1 MIHQVGRVHQKL
13 IDGVYRNYSTNCTFI
28 TLHKPVKTLNMM
40 YTIISLVHC
49 LVCVSW
55 QVLVETLLQH
65 QGHILAPPLSTM
77 FQPSNCCIYWLN
89 NPVWIH
95 YQLLFLQANGK
106 MATLGVLLS
115 LTNKPWW
122 INILTVFPFPTFQQF
137 AIFTMNWLNTVS
149 VPQLYI
155 LLQNMDFRMLSGG
168 WNILLAFSGL
178 LALCSVEVCIPQ
190 FNLHTTG
197 QSRSHEFRLYLRP

>member
-95 YQLLFLQANGK
+95 YQLLFLQANGE

-122 INILTVFPFPTFQQF
+122 INILTVFPFSNFPTICYFHHEL
-137 AIFTMNWLNTVS
+137 IE
-149 VPQLYI
+149 Y
-155 LLQNMDFRMLSGG
+155 
-168 WNILLAFSGL
+168 
-178 LALCSVEVCIPQ
+178 CICAAVVYSSAKYGFP
-190 FNLHTTG
+190 HAVWWVKY
-197 QSRSHEFRLYLRP
+197 SASIFRLVSSL